1 MSWNYSC
8 SLCFPLCFT
17 SEMKHALSTSGS
29 KSTFIF
35 DSIIQHGGIC
45 HMSPVSGFL
54 SMISEISATLEF
66 RMSLFL
72 TLVSRGRITNRS
84 VLSKELEI
92 CIWAEMFAVVCKPWG
107 PFKASMRMTTFL
119 LLWMFVL
126 LGQCKRPPKGRDMIP
141 FRFSYCSIWVCMV
154 SNTFPTK

>member
-45 HMSPVSGFL
+45 HMIPVSGFL
-54 SMISEISATLEF
+54 SMMGEISATLEF

-84 VLSKELEI
+84 VLSKELKI

-107 PFKASMRMTTFL
+107 PFKA
-119 LLWMFVL
+119 LWGWPPFFCSEC
-126 LGQCKRPPKGRDMIP
+126 QCKRPPKGRDMIP
-141 FRFSYCSIWVCMV
+141 LGFHIAPYEFAWCQIHSH
-154 SNTFPTK
+154 